1 MKNLRWS
8 KYWFACIYMGDIAV
22 YNGTQAGLAG
32 PHLWYFICWKSICTP
47 LAFSKPITI
56 YPRRQQRFE
65 EAQERPPR
73 WWQLEHSPSEE
84 RLVELVLFSLD
95 GFRWTWQKLQYQ
107 LGSLWGNRLFTVEHD
122 KRIQDFGYKLKQEM
136 YRLRFYLS
144 IWLYCRI
151 FNRIAS
157 WKLRLLGLHLKER
170 KTCPGFITTF
180 WVVAGCPGI
189 PT

>member
-1 MKNLRWS
+1 MGHRQGSLAHILDILYAGS
-8 KYWFACIYMGDIAV
+8 LFALHWHFQ
-22 YNGTQAGLAG
+22 NQ
-32 PHLWYFICWKSICTP
+32 
-47 LAFSKPITI
+47 
-56 YPRRQQRFE
+56 
-65 EAQERPPR
+65 
-73 WWQLEHSPSEE
+73 SPSIPVDNKGLKKLKRGHQGGGSWSTHPLKRG

-107 LGSLWGNRLFTVEHD
+107 LWSLWGNRLFTVEHD